1 MKLNKADSLALVKL
15 CCLAL
20 DEKKAEDL
28 RVMDVS
34 EQSSITDFL
43 VLATGNS
50 APHLRALRIEVEKAL
65 DAAKARIVGMEIPQ
79 DTGWMVIDAFDVMI
93 HLFTADQREHYALEN
108 LWKDA
113 VEVSVPE
120 LCGVA
125 KTAVA
130 PEPAMAPAPA
140 PVSVIIKAAVKA
152 KSKLKPKA
160 AAKPKPK
167 VKAKPKPKVK
177 AKAKPKSKAKAK
189 PKPKAKAN
197 PKPKAKAKP
206 ASKPKTSLRAK
217 PKAATA
223 KKSVKQSGI
232 KRPAKKKA
240 AVAKKSIPA
249 KKSVSARRK
258 K

>member
-65 DAAKARIVGMEIPQ
+65 DTAKARIVGMEIPQ

-125 KTAVA
+125 KSSVA
-130 PEPAMAPAPA
+130 PEPAMAPALAPA
-140 PVSVIIKAAVKA
+140 PTTIIKTTVAP
-152 KSKLKPKA
+152 KSKPKPKA
-160 AAKPKPK
+160 AAKPKPKAKVKPK

-189 PKPKAKAN
+189 

-240 AVAKKSIPA
+240 VVAKKSTPA
-249 KKSVSARRK
+249 QKSVSARRK

>member
-125 KTAVA
+125 KSAVA

-140 PVSVIIKAAVKA
+140 PVPVIFKAAVKA
-152 KSKLKPKA
+152 KSKPKPKA

-167 VKAKPKPKVK
+167 ANSKPKVK
-177 AKAKPKSKAKAK
+177 AKPKVKTKAK
-189 PKPKAKAN
+189 

-206 ASKPKTSLRAK
+206 ASKSKTSLKAK

-223 KKSVKQSGI
+223 KKSVKPSGT

-240 AVAKKSIPA
+240 VVAKKSTSV

>member
-240 AVAKKSIPA
+240 VVAKKSTPA

>member
-125 KTAVA
+125 KTSVA
-130 PEPAMAPAPA
+130 PEPAMAPVPA
-140 PVSVIIKAAVKA
+140 PVPVIFKAAVKA
-152 KSKLKPKA
+152 KSKPKPKA

-167 VKAKPKPKVK
+167 ANSKPKV
-177 AKAKPKSKAKAK
+177 KAKAK
-189 PKPKAKAN
+189 PKPKAKAK

-206 ASKPKTSLRAK
+206 ASKPKTSLKAK

-240 AVAKKSIPA
+240 AVAKKSTPA

>member
-125 KTAVA
+125 KSAVA
-130 PEPAMAPAPA
+130 PEPAMAPVPA
-140 PVSVIIKAAVKA
+140 PVPVIFKAAVKA
-152 KSKLKPKA
+152 KSKPKPKA

-167 VKAKPKPKVK
+167 ANSKPKV
-177 AKAKPKSKAKAK
+177 KAKAK
-189 PKPKAKAN
+189 PKPKAKAK

-206 ASKPKTSLRAK
+206 ASKSKTSLKAK

-240 AVAKKSIPA
+240 AVAKKTIPA

>member
-113 VEVSVPE
+113 VEVFVPE

-125 KTAVA
+125 KTSVA

-140 PVSVIIKAAVKA
+140 PVPVIIKAAVKA
-152 KSKLKPKA
+152 KSKPKPKA

-177 AKAKPKSKAKAK
+177 AKAKPKPKAKAK
-189 PKPKAKAN
+189 PKPKAK
-197 PKPKAKAKP
+197 PV
-206 ASKPKTSLRAK
+206 SKSKTSLKAK

-223 KKSVKQSGI
+223 KKSVKPSGI

-240 AVAKKSIPA
+240 AVAKKTIPA

>member
-125 KTAVA
+125 KTTVA

-140 PVSVIIKAAVKA
+140 PVPVIIKAAVKA
-152 KSKLKPKA
+152 KSKPKPKA

-167 VKAKPKPKVK
+167 ANSKPKVK
-177 AKAKPKSKAKAK
+177 AKPKVKTKAK
-189 PKPKAKAN
+189 

-206 ASKPKTSLRAK
+206 ASKSKTSLKAK

-223 KKSVKQSGI
+223 KKSVKPSGT

-240 AVAKKSIPA
+240 VVAKKSTSV

>member
-140 PVSVIIKAAVKA
+140 PVPVIIKAAVKA
-152 KSKLKPKA
+152 KSKPKPKA

-167 VKAKPKPKVK
+167 VKAK
-177 AKAKPKSKAKAK
+177 A
-189 PKPKAKAN
+189 KPKAKAN

-206 ASKPKTSLRAK
+206 ASKTKTSLRAK